1 MIENEVNAKE
11 NEVNAKEKRINEQQ
25 EKFKQEKITFDKNLL
40 NENISVEKIS
50 KITDLTI
57 EEIKEIDR

>member
-1 MIENEVNAKE
+1 MIE

-25 EKFKQEKITFDKNLL
+25 EKFKQEKITFAKNLL